1 MVSRLLR
8 TQGEPVWDN
17 CAVWLKV
24 FTVAKVSTGWRMP
37 IHSELSQILGKGK
50 GKRLL
55 PYIISY
61 TPFYSDHLNFLTKTV
76 LNFLIIPQKR
86 KSEELFSVHTLAFVF
101 FINSLE
107 IKATTPVLCK
117 ISLGRRLWKTR
128 KMKKHAVKKKNV
140 NTSLENHKIHYL
152 SQ

>member
-24 FTVAKVSTGWRMP
+24 STGWRMP
-37 IHSELSQILGKGK
+37 IHSELSQILGK

-76 LNFLIIPQKR
+76 LNFLIIPQKM
-86 KSEELFSVHTLAFVF
+86 KSEELFSVNTLSFVF